1 MRTLLLL
8 LSVTFAAGLLS
19 CSGGKES
26 AAEDPRIREGRQYYA
41 QSEFDRAQRHFK
53 DVLYEALANGDRLVA
68 AQAQKWLG
76 NIFLAYEQPAEAI
89 IWYEE
94 SLSLIKQAIDGET
107 ESDQQRKRTWLNER
121 QNVLSNIAVIRKNAG
136 QFEEAERMFSSVL
149 HYDSARG
156 DRTGIAISLYNLG
169 DLSIQ
174 RAIRARQK
182 YQDEDFKRLQREA
195 KRYLFASLSVVP
207 SADAWL
213 NLGTNYALENNL
225 DSAIVCYRQAEEIYR
240 RDGNPVQRALALGNI
255 GVLARKLG
263 RLDEAAG
270 ALRTS
275 IAIVEELRG
284 SISSIDIRS
293 SFISDKYFIYENL
306 IDILVEADSVRAAFE
321 FVERAKARSFLDMIG
336 SKSVGEGKQ
345 RSPEVQVLVERE
357 QALQRRMG
365 RLLTLPDSSRRLV
378 EVIEQHKDVL
388 AALREKDPEYASVK
402 SIDPVP
408 AGELQRMLDDST
420 ALVEYF
426 IGREAGYVFLLRK
439 DALFA
444 KTIDIDPEV
453 PLEREVETLRRML
466 YYDFPMQKAR
476 VIREQRLGRRV
487 SMEEALAVWR
497 STPVNDEWQSKLIEM
512 YGRFFNPVAGELEG
526 ITQLYIVP
534 HGPLHHLPF
543 QTLVYPFQSDV
554 RKDVHIARP
563 RYLIEDYAIAYLPS
577 ASVLGFALRKDLERA
592 RTALIVG
599 DPVYADPKYRRRPLE
614 GALIEADTVA
624 RYARDP
630 LVLKRGEAD
639 EATVRRQIGDK
650 DLLHF
655 ATHGELNKKDPMQS
669 RILLASA
676 EPDSVFNGDLTVA
689 KIFNLDLQ
697 AMLVTLSACQT
708 AQVAGEEG
716 EFAPGDELVGLTR
729 SFMYAGSPAVIASLW
744 FVDDEATLAW
754 MRHFYRSWLQQGQ
767 SRMQAARSAA
777 LHMLGE
783 PGDPDWIFPYYW
795 AAFVYMGDSR

>member
-8 LSVTFAAGLLS
+8 LCVTFAAGLLS
-19 CSGGKES
+19 CSGGKEF
-26 AAEDPRIREGRQYYA
+26 AAEDPRIREGRLYYA
-41 QSEFDRAQRHFK
+41 RSEFDRAQRHFR
-53 DVLYEALANGDRLVA
+53 DVLYEALASGDRLVA

-76 NIFLAYEQPAEAI
+76 SIFLAYEQPGEAVV
-89 IWYEE
+89 WYEE
-94 SLSLIKQAIDGET
+94 SLALLSQGLDEAAVTDRQT
-107 ESDQQRKRTWLNER
+107 QQLWLDER
-121 QNVLSNIAVIRKNAG
+121 HNVLSNIAVVHRNLGAYDRADSL
-136 QFEEAERMFSSVL
+136 FRVVL
-149 HYDSARG
+149 HYDSLQR
-156 DRTGIAISLYNLG
+156 DDLGIALSLNNLG
-169 DLSIQ
+169 DLYNQ
-174 RAIRARQK
+174 RAAAA
-182 YQDEDFKRLQREA
+182 DEDYDSTAFRKYHSMAR
-195 KRYLFASLSVVP
+195 RYLGNALSASP
-207 SADAWL
+207 IPDAWL
-213 NLGTNYALENNL
+213 NLGNNFANVSDL

-270 ALRTS
+270 ALRAS

-293 SFISDKYFIYENL
+293 SFISDKYYIYENL
-306 IDILVEADSVRAAFE
+306 IDILVEADSVHAAFE

-345 RSPEVQVLVERE
+345 RPPEVQALVDRE

-365 RLLTLPDSSRRLV
+365 RLLTQPDSSRRLV
-378 EVIEQHKDVL
+378 EVIEQHKQVL
-388 AALREKDPEYASVK
+388 ATLREKDPEYASVK
-402 SIDPVP
+402 SIDPIP
-408 AGELQRMLDDST
+408 AAELQRMLDDST

-426 IGREAGYVFLLRK
+426 IGREAGYAFLLRRDTVFVK
-439 DALFA
+439 PL
-444 KTIDIDPEV
+444 TLDPLI
-453 PLEREVETLRRML
+453 PLEVEIERLRRKL
-466 YYDFPMQKAR
+466 FYDFPMQKAR
-476 VIREQRLGRRV
+476 VIREQRLGEGK
-487 SMEEALAVWR
+487 SMEEALAAWHAMV
-497 STPVNDEWQSKLIEM
+497 TETEWQFILGDM
-512 YGRFFNPVAGELEG
+512 HARFFRPVSRALEG

-543 QTLVYPFQSDV
+543 QALLDLWNSDQ
-554 RKDVHIARP
+554 RRDVHIARP
-563 RYLIEDYAIAYLPS
+563 RYLIEEYAIAYLPS
-577 ASVLGFALRKDLERA
+577 ASVLGFALRKNLEKA

-639 EATVRRQIGDK
+639 EKTVRRKIGEM

-676 EPDSVFNGDLTVA
+676 EPDSVYDGDLTVA
-689 KIFNLDLQ
+689 KIFNLDLR

-716 EFAPGDELVGLTR
+716 EFTPGDELVGLTR

-744 FVDDEATLAW
+744 YVDDAATLAW
-754 MRHFYRSWLQQGQ
+754 MRHFYRSWLENGQ

-777 LHMLGE
+777 LHMLE
-783 PGDPDWIFPYYW
+783 QPGDPDWIFPYYW

>member
-1 MRTLLLL
+1 MKPLLFL

-26 AAEDPRIREGRQYYA
+26 AVEDPRISEGRQYYA
-41 QSEFDRAQRHFK
+41 RSEFDRAQRHFR
-53 DVLYEALANGDRLVA
+53 DVLYEALANGDRFVA

-76 NIFLAYEQPAEAI
+76 SVFLAYEQPGEAVV
-89 IWYEE
+89 WYEE
-94 SLSLIKQAIDGET
+94 SLSLLNQGVDET
-107 ESDQQRKRTWLNER
+107 ADTDRPTQRRWLDER
-121 QNVLSNIAVIRKNAG
+121 NNVLSNIAVVHKNLGAYDRADSL
-136 QFEEAERMFSSVL
+136 FRVVL
-149 HYDSARG
+149 RYDSLQG
-156 DRTGIAISLYNLG
+156 DDLGIALSLNNLGELYN
-169 DLSIQ
+169 Q
-174 RAIRARQK
+174 RAAVADETYDTAAFKRYHAMARQ
-182 YQDEDFKRLQREA
+182 
-195 KRYLFASLSVVP
+195 YLRNALRAHPVP
-207 SADAWL
+207 DAWL
-213 NLGTNYALENNL
+213 NLGNNFANVNDR

-306 IDILVEADSVRAAFE
+306 IDILVEADSVRTAFE

-345 RSPEVQVLVERE
+345 RSPDVQALVDRE

-365 RLLTLPDSSRRLV
+365 RLLTQPDSSRRLV
-378 EVIEQHKDVL
+378 EVIDQHKRVL
-388 AALREKDPEYASVK
+388 ATLREKDPEYASVK
-402 SIDPVP
+402 SIDPIP
-408 AGELQRMLDDST
+408 AAALQRMLDDST

-426 IGREAGYVFLLRK
+426 IGHEAGYVFLLRK
-439 DALFA
+439 D
-444 KTIDIDPEV
+444 TIFVKAISVDPEE
-453 PLEREVETLRRML
+453 PLERDVEKLRRML

-487 SMEEALAVWR
+487 SLEEALAAWR
-497 STPVNDEWQSKLIEM
+497 STPVNDTWQAKLIEM
-512 YGRFFNPVAGELEG
+512 YSRFFNPVARGLDG

-543 QTLVYPFQSDV
+543 QTLVYPLHSDF
-554 RKDVHIARP
+554 RSEVHIPRP

-577 ASVLGFALRKDLERA
+577 ASVLGFALRRNLERA

-599 DPVYADPKYRRRPLE
+599 DPIYADPKYRRRPLE

-639 EATVRRQIGDK
+639 EATVRRRIGEK

-676 EPDSVFNGDLTVA
+676 EPDSVYDGDLTVA
-689 KIFNLDLQ
+689 KIFNLDLR

-716 EFAPGDELVGLTR
+716 AFAPGDELVGLTR

-744 FVDDEATLAW
+744 FVDDEATLSW
-754 MRHFYRSWLQQGQ
+754 MRHFYRSWLEEGQ

-777 LHMLGE
+777 LHMLE
-783 PGDPDWIFPYYW
+783 KPGDPDWIFPYYW